1 MPSGGGC
8 PIAKGRRHEQ
18 LSSCRNFKIESADLP
33 SHAMTDASPAQKR
46 ARTTESQASNAVA
59 SQIYRVRV
67 SLPSHSGTRLF
78 DMPESA
84 SLHDLHLQ
92 ICEAFN
98 RDPTAHL
105 FAYEYPLPVH
115 AVAMHGP
122 SGPKTDKDT
131 VIFLCNACGVPTEG
145 VKLPDLKKSLNAVR
159 KDLEKKQRATFMGMF
174 GEDENAPLKAFHVE
188 DDKYMS
194 NDEYDEFPTFG
205 SRKTKLSDVKLKPGD
220 LLYYEWD
227 RGSSWSHIV
236 AIESNRNATAQDDGK
251 GIQLIESNGLSEPE
265 E

>member
-1 MPSGGGC
+1 
-8 PIAKGRRHEQ
+8 
-18 LSSCRNFKIESADLP
+18 
-33 SHAMTDASPAQKR
+33 MTDASPAQKR
-46 ARTTESQASNAVA
+46 ARVAESQASNVVA
-59 SQIYRVRV
+59 AQIYRVRV

-131 VIFLCNACGVPTEG
+131 VTFLCNACGVPTEG
-145 VKLPDLKKSLNAVR
+145 AKLPDLKKSLNAVR

-174 GEDENAPLKAFHVE
+174 GEMRTLR
-188 DDKYMS
+188 
-194 NDEYDEFPTFG
+194 
-205 SRKTKLSDVKLKPGD
+205 SRRITWRTTS
-220 LLYYEWD
+220 
-227 RGSSWSHIV
+227 
-236 AIESNRNATAQDDGK
+236 T
-251 GIQLIESNGLSEPE
+251 
-265 E
+265 

>member
-1 MPSGGGC
+1 
-8 PIAKGRRHEQ
+8 
-18 LSSCRNFKIESADLP
+18 
-33 SHAMTDASPAQKR
+33 MTDASPAQKR
-46 ARTTESQASNAVA
+46 ARTTESQASNAVPA
-59 SQIYRVRV
+59 QIYRVRV

-84 SLHDLHLQ
+84 SLHDLHMQ

-145 VKLPDLKKSLNAVR
+145 RQASRSEKVAQRGQEGSGEEAARDLHGYVR
-159 KDLEKKQRATFMGMF
+159 
-174 GEDENAPLKAFHVE
+174 
-188 DDKYMS
+188 
-194 NDEYDEFPTFG
+194 
-205 SRKTKLSDVKLKPGD
+205 
-220 LLYYEWD
+220 
-227 RGSSWSHIV
+227 RG
-236 AIESNRNATAQDDGK
+236 
-251 GIQLIESNGLSEPE
+251 
-265 E
+265 